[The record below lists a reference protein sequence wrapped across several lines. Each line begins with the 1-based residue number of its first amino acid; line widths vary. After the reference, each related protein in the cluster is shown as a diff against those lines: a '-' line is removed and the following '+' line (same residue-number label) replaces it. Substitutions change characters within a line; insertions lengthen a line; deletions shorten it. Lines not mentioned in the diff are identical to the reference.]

1 MSSLTKIKAR
11 YYSRE
16 VLKYLLI
23 AGVITIASILSPQV
37 PYQLLRRA
45 LSKKKID
52 KKRGTDCF
60 RYLRKKGLI
69 ALKQEGHDTCVMLTQ
84 EGKKRAGK
92 YQIDELRIARPKKWD
107 GKWRVVIFDI
117 PSTSDVIRNVFRRKL
132 KELGFY
138 LLQKSTW
145 VYPFECKEEITLLR
159 EFLGAEQKQIRVLE
173 VNKIEDDRFLKTIFH
188 L

>member
-1 MSSLTKIKAR
+1 MPSLTRIKAR
-11 YYSRE
+11 YYSKE
-16 VLKYLLI
+16 VLKYLLL
-23 AGVITIASILSPQV
+23 AGVVTIASILSPQL
-37 PYQLLRRA
+37 PYHLLRRA
-45 LSKKKID
+45 LSRKKID

-60 RYLRKKGLI
+60 RYLRKRGLI
-69 ALKQEGHDTCVMLTQ
+69 ALKPEGHDICITLTQ
-84 EGKKRAGK
+84 EGEKRAGK
-92 YQIDELRIARPKKWD
+92 HQIDELRIARPKQWD

-138 LLQKSTW
+138 PLQKSTW
-145 VYPFECKEEITLLR
+145 VYPFECGGEITLLR
-159 EFLGAEQKQIRVLE
+159 EFLGAGPKQIRVLE